1 PGVAF
6 LMMSFWELRPEFAVG
21 IILLAACPG
30 GATSNLYA
38 YLGKCDTA
46 LSITLTAISSFV
58 TIFTIP
64 FLVNFALELFMGE
77 GQFVKLDVVRTM
89 GQIMVI
95 TVIPV
100 SLGMFLKSKRP
111 TLAMKAERPVK
122 IASAVFIALVILG
135 AIFKDKENVIP
146 FFQQT
151 GLPALVLNVITLIVG
166 ALAGR
171 IAGLNIQQSNTIS
184 IETGI
189 QNGTLAIA
197 IASSSTLLGNSQMA
211 IPGAVYSL

>member
-1 PGVAF
+1 
-6 LMMSFWELRPEFAVG
+6 
-21 IILLAACPG
+21 
-30 GATSNLYA
+30 
-38 YLGKCDTA
+38 
-46 LSITLTAISSFV
+46 
-58 TIFTIP
+58 
-64 FLVNFALELFMGE
+64 MGE

-151 GLPALVLNVITLIVG
+151 GLPALVLNVITLI
-166 ALAGR
+166 
-171 IAGLNIQQSNTIS
+171 
-184 IETGI
+184 
-189 QNGTLAIA
+189 
-197 IASSSTLLGNSQMA
+197 
-211 IPGAVYSL
+211 